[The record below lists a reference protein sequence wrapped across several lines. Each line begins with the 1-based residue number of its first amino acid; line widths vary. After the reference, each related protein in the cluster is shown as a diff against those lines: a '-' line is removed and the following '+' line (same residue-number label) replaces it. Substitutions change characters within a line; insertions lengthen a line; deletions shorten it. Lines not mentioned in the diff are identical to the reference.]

1 VQNGSGMLLRYTFR
15 RLLMLI
21 PVSISISVVI
31 FMIVHLLPG
40 DPIDNLIRVGSSPE
54 ARERLATKYGLD
66 RPLITQY
73 FVWMGNMFRGDFG
86 QAIVLRRPV
95 SDLIMQNLPFSLTLG
110 GLAFAFSSVVGMT
123 LGTISAV
130 VRNPILERFVRGFI
144 LLGSTVPGFWLALL
158 LILLFSVTLGWLPV
172 SGAKTWSAL
181 VLPVLTIGF
190 GGIALVAR
198 VTRVA
203 LIDVRHEDFVT
214 LLHAKGLSRSAIL
227 FRHLLPHA
235 LVPVVTILALRI
247 GWILGGAVTAE
258 FVFGRPGLGSL
269 LIRALGQRDFPV
281 IQGSMLM
288 LALAVMLGTLIGDIL
303 QAAMDPRIRE
313 ASK

>member
-1 VQNGSGMLLRYTFR
+1 MIVRYSLQ

-21 PVSISISVVI
+21 PVSVSISIVI
-31 FMIVHLLPG
+31 FLIVHMLPG
-40 DPIDNLIRVGSSPE
+40 DPIDNLIRVGSSPQDR
-54 ARERLATKYGLD
+54 AALAAKYGLD
-66 RPLITQY
+66 RSLVVQY
-73 FVWMGNMFRGDFG
+73 FVWIGNIVSGDFG

-95 SDLIMQNLPFSLTLG
+95 ADLIAQNLPYSLTLG
-110 GLAFAFSSVVGMT
+110 ALAFAFSSIVGMI
-123 LGTISAV
+123 LGTIAAV
-130 VRNPILERFVRGFI
+130 AKRPAVEQVVKGFI
-144 LLGSTVPGFWLALL
+144 LFGSTVPGFWLALL
-158 LILLFSVTLGWLPV
+158 MILLFSVTLGWFPV

-203 LIDVRHEDFVT
+203 LLDVGHEDFVT
-214 LLHAKGLSRSAIL
+214 LLHAKGLSRATIL

-269 LIRALGQRDFPV
+269 LIRSLGQRDYPV
-281 IQGSMLM
+281 VQGCLLM

-313 ASK
+313 AST

>member
-1 VQNGSGMLLRYTFR
+1 MIVRYSLQ

-21 PVSISISVVI
+21 PVSISISIVI
-31 FMIVHLLPG
+31 FLIVHLLPG
-40 DPIDNLIRVGSSPE
+40 DPIDNLIRVGSSPQDR
-54 ARERLATKYGLD
+54 AALAAKYGLD
-66 RPLITQY
+66 RSLVVQY
-73 FVWMGNMFRGDFG
+73 FLWIGNIVSGDFG

-95 SDLIMQNLPFSLTLG
+95 ADLIAQNLPYSLTLG
-110 GLAFAFSSVVGMT
+110 ALAFAFSSIVGMV
-123 LGTISAV
+123 LGTVAAV
-130 VRNPILERFVRGFI
+130 TKHPAVEQVVKGFI
-144 LLGSTVPGFWLALL
+144 LIGSTVPGFWLALL
-158 LILLFSVTLGWLPV
+158 MILLFSVTLGWLPV
-172 SGAKTWSAL
+172 SGARTWSAL

-203 LIDVRHEDFVT
+203 LLDVGHEDFVT
-214 LLHAKGLSRSAIL
+214 LLHAKGLSRPAIL

-269 LIRALGQRDFPV
+269 LLRGLGQRDYPV
-281 IQGSMLM
+281 VQGCLLM

-313 ASK
+313 AST

>member
-1 VQNGSGMLLRYTFR
+1 MIVRYSFQ

-21 PVSISISVVI
+21 PVSISISIVI
-31 FMIVHLLPG
+31 FLIVHLLPG
-40 DPIDNLIRVGSSPE
+40 DPIDNLIRVGSSPQDR
-54 ARERLATKYGLD
+54 AALAAKYGLD
-66 RPLITQY
+66 RSLVVQY
-73 FVWMGNMFRGDFG
+73 FLWIGNIVSGDLG

-95 SDLIMQNLPFSLTLG
+95 ADLIAQNLPYSLTLG
-110 GLAFAFSSVVGMT
+110 ALAFAFSSIVGMI
-123 LGTISAV
+123 LGTIAAV
-130 VRNPILERFVRGFI
+130 AKRPAVEQVVKGVI

-158 LILLFSVTLGWLPV
+158 MILLFSVTLGWLPV
-172 SGAKTWSAL
+172 SGARSWSAL

-190 GGIALVAR
+190 GGVALVAR

-203 LIDVRHEDFVT
+203 LLDAGHEDFVT
-214 LLHAKGLSRSAIL
+214 LLHAKGLSPPAIL

-269 LIRALGQRDFPV
+269 LIRSLGQRDYPV
-281 IQGSMLM
+281 VQGCLLM
-288 LALAVMLGTLIGDIL
+288 LALAVMMGTLIGDIL

-313 ASK
+313 GST

>member
-1 VQNGSGMLLRYTFR
+1 MIVRYALR

-21 PVSISISVVI
+21 PVSISISIVI
-31 FMIVHLLPG
+31 FLIVHMLPG
-40 DPIDNLIRVGSSPE
+40 DPIDNLIRVGSSPQDR
-54 ARERLATKYGLD
+54 AALAAKYGLD
-66 RPLITQY
+66 RSLVVQY
-73 FVWMGNMFRGDFG
+73 SLWIWNIFSGDMG

-95 SDLIMQNLPFSLTLG
+95 ADLIAQNLPYSLTLG
-110 GLAFAFSSVVGMT
+110 ALAFAFSSIVGMV
-123 LGTISAV
+123 LGTVAAV
-130 VRNPILERFVRGFI
+130 AKRPAVEQVVKGFI
-144 LLGSTVPGFWLALL
+144 LFGSTVPGFWLALL
-158 LILLFSVTLGWLPV
+158 MILLFSVTLGWLPV
-172 SGAKTWSAL
+172 SGARTWSAL
-181 VLPVLTIGF
+181 ILPVLTIGF
-190 GGIALVAR
+190 GGVALVAR

-203 LIDVRHEDFVT
+203 LLEAAHQDFVT

-269 LIRALGQRDFPV
+269 LIRSLGQRDYPV
-281 IQGSMLM
+281 VQGCLLM

-313 ASK
+313 GST

>member
-1 VQNGSGMLLRYTFR
+1 MILRYTAQ

-21 PVSISISVVI
+21 PVSISISIVI

-54 ARERLATKYGLD
+54 DRAELVAKYGLD
-66 RPLITQY
+66 RSLIAQY
-73 FVWMGNMFRGDFG
+73 FAWIGNMLRGDFG
-86 QAIVLRRPV
+86 EAIVLRRPV
-95 SDLIMQNLPFSLTLG
+95 AELIAQNLPYSLALG
-110 GLAFAFSSVVGMT
+110 ALAFAFSSIVGIV

-130 VRNPILERFVRGFI
+130 AKNPLVEQFVRGFI

-158 LILLFSVTLGWLPV
+158 LILLFAVNLGWFPV
-172 SGAKTWSAL
+172 SGARSWQAL

-190 GGIALVAR
+190 GGVALVAR

-203 LIDVRHEDFVT
+203 LMDTRREDFVT
-214 LLHAKGLSRSAIL
+214 LLHAKGLSGSAIL

-235 LVPVVTILALRI
+235 MVPVVTILALRI
-247 GWILGGAVTAE
+247 GWILGGAVTVE

-269 LIRALGQRDFPV
+269 LIRALSQRDYPV
-281 IQGSMLM
+281 VQGCLLM
-288 LALAVMLGTLIGDIL
+288 LALAVMLGTLIGDVA

-313 ASK
+313 AKS

>member
-1 VQNGSGMLLRYTFR
+1 MIIKYSIQ
-15 RLLMLI
+15 RLLMII
-21 PVSISISVVI
+21 PVSLAISVVI

-54 ARERLATKYGLD
+54 DRIALTAKYGLD
-66 RPLITQY
+66 RSLIEQY
-73 FVWMGNMFRGDFG
+73 FLWIGQIMTGDFG

-95 SDLIMQNLPFSLTLG
+95 ADLIAQNLPYSLQLG
-110 GLAFAFSSVVGMT
+110 GFAFLFSSVVGLI
-123 LGTISAV
+123 LGV
-130 VRNPILERFVRGFI
+130 VAWASRNTWSEQFVKGFI

-158 LILLFSVTLGWLPV
+158 MILLFAVNLGWFPV
-172 SGAKTWSAL
+172 SGARDWTAL

-203 LIDVRHEDFVT
+203 LLDVGREDFVT
-214 LLHAKGLSRSAIL
+214 LLHAKGLPRRTIL

-235 LVPVVTILALRI
+235 LLPVVTILALRI
-247 GWILGGAVTAE
+247 GWILGGAVTVE

-269 LIRALGQRDFPV
+269 LIRALGQRDYPV
-281 IQGSMLM
+281 VQGSLLM
-288 LALAVMLGTLIGDIL
+288 LALAVMIGTLIGDIA

-313 ASK
+313 ATK

>member
-1 VQNGSGMLLRYTFR
+1 MLFRYAFH

-21 PVSISISVVI
+21 PVSIAISFVI
-31 FMIVHLLPG
+31 FMIVYLLPG

-54 ARERLATKYGLD
+54 AREKLTVKYGLD
-66 RPLITQY
+66 RPLLTQY

-86 QAIVLRRPV
+86 DAIVLRRPV
-95 SDLIMQNLPFSLTLG
+95 ADLIRQNLPFSLTLG
-110 GLAFAFSSVVGMT
+110 GLAFAFSSIVGIL

-130 VRNPILERFVRGFI
+130 VKNPIMDRFFRTFI

-158 LILLFSVTLGWLPV
+158 MILLFSVKLGWLPV
-172 SGAKTWSAL
+172 SGAGSWQSL

-190 GGIALVAR
+190 GGVALVAR

-203 LIDVRHEDFVT
+203 LLDVWREDFVK
-214 LLHAKGLSRSAIL
+214 LLYAKGLSGGAIL

-235 LVPVVTILALRI
+235 MLPVVTILALRI
-247 GWILGGAVTAE
+247 GWILGGAITVE

-269 LIRALGQRDFPV
+269 LIRALGQRDYPV
-281 IQGSMLM
+281 VQGSLLM
-288 LALAVMLGTLIGDIL
+288 LALAVMMGTLIGDIA

-313 ASK
+313 SKS